1 MFIYNIFLK
10 VPCAQISKSK
20 TKNLIYSD
28 RSINLTGRMVI
39 IWILDI
45 VQDWGETYYS
55 DLK

>member
-1 MFIYNIFLK
+1 MFIYDIFLK
-10 VPCAQISKSK
+10 VQISKSK

-28 RSINLTGRMVI
+28 RSINVTGRMVI
-39 IWILDI
+39 IWSLDI